1 MPMPTDYAAKAAETA
16 HLLAECVHRSHQLDA
31 IVAELE
37 TQLRQRAEEST
48 RLVRD
53 CEHAVTLTNFVRE
66 EGTHLRAK
74 LLLAEAEIAR
84 LTNELS
90 SWKA

>member
-1 MPMPTDYAAKAAETA
+1 MPTDYVAKAAETA

-31 IVAELE
+31 IIAELE
-37 TQLRQRAEEST
+37 IQLRDRAQET
-48 RLVRD
+48 ARLMRD
-53 CEHAVTLTNFVRE
+53 CEHAVSLTNFVRE
-66 EGTHLRAK
+66 EGTHIRAK

-90 SWKA
+90 EWKS